1 MQKAERH
8 GGPTRLGSY
17 EIVRPLA
24 RGGMAELFLAR
35 VAGPQTFEK
44 LVVVKKILPK
54 FADNPRFLQ
63 LFLDEAKLAA
73 SLSHKNIV
81 SVHDVGGS
89 GSESFFA
96 MEYLHGQDVRSIL
109 HRAWKNGEKLPI
121 PHAVQIAK
129 LIADALH
136 YAHEKRRSDGS
147 LLEIVHRDVSPSNVI
162 VSYDGAVK
170 LVDFG
175 VAKAA
180 TRTVKTRTGTLKGKI
195 AYMSPEQ
202 ARGAQ
207 IDRRSDVFS
216 LGIVLWEMVT
226 TSRLFRGENDL
237 ATLQLIINNPIK
249 KPTEERPDCPA
260 ALERIVLKALSQ
272 DPERRYQSAN
282 EVARDLEELV
292 RTEQLSQSSAGLSV
306 YMSELFRHELDSWEV
321 ARAQGVPLGDHL
333 TNVGE
338 LTTPIS
344 ESDFVEAMDSVD
356 LEDDEEDNEDSLG
369 AVSGTIGDAP
379 PTSPATVPGRRVTTP
394 ASGTAQT
401 DRTPPPQLIR
411 PTGPTGAPLTKAPGG
426 TPAPQL
432 LRQRPSSGGIPVV
445 TPPQPGSGPVGG
457 SGPIVARTPTGQRT
471 DHPPRP
477 SPPPRP
483 PVVQISAEGGARAD
497 ATATVTPLPTP
508 TALERGRADITPVPQ
523 AGRGDPT
530 ALVAPLPPPQRDSSP
545 WPTSPTPHGGT
556 AQGSWPQS
564 AQIVS
569 LDGGEH
575 FSAEQ
580 AQRLKKQFVRAGAAL
595 VAIVLLVAMIK
606 ACGGGGSAEK
616 KDQPEEGSAVA
627 PPTREKP
634 RPAVTIDAGVVPETA
649 PPDAAVVVA
658 PPDAAETPVEPV
670 PTKQPTKRPTKRP
683 GTKRPPPPPKKFDPN
698 APLPPR

>member
-1 MQKAERH
+1 
-8 GGPTRLGSY
+8 
-17 EIVRPLA
+17 
-24 RGGMAELFLAR
+24 MAELFLAR
-35 VAGPQTFEK
+35 VSGPQTFEK

-136 YAHEKRRSDGS
+136 YAHEKRRADGS
-147 LLEIVHRDVSPSNVI
+147 LVEIVHRDVSPSNVI

-202 ARGAQ
+202 ARGAP

-272 DPERRYQSAN
+272 DADRRYQSAN
-282 EVARDLEELV
+282 EVARDLEDLV

-356 LEDDEEDNEDSLG
+356 LEDDDEDSLG
-369 AVSGTIGDAP
+369 AVAGTIGDGP

-394 ASGTAQT
+394 
-401 DRTPPPQLIR
+401 TPI
-411 PTGPTGAPLTKAPGG
+411 APLTKAPGG
-426 TPAPQL
+426 TPAPEL
-432 LRQRPSSGGIPVV
+432 LRGRPSSGGVPTVM
-445 TPPQPGSGPVGG
+445 PPPPPGSGPMGG
-457 SGPIVARTPTGQRT
+457 SGPIVARTTTGQRS
-471 DHPPRP
+471 DHTPRP
-477 SPPPRP
+477 SPPQRP
-483 PVVQISAEGGARAD
+483 SAPIAQVSAEGGTRAD
-497 ATATVTPLPTP
+497 ATATVSPLPTP
-508 TALERGRADITPVPQ
+508 TALERGRADLTPIPQ
-523 AGRGDPT
+523 VGRGDPT
-530 ALVAPLPPPQRDSSP
+530 ALVAPLPPPQRGSP
-545 WPTSPTPHGGT
+545 WPSSPTPQGGM

-564 AQIVS
+564 AQVVS
-569 LDGGEH
+569 LGDGAEH

-580 AQRLKKQFVRAGAAL
+580 AQRLKKQFVWAGSAL
-595 VAIVLLVAMIK
+595 VVVVLLVAMIK
-606 ACGGGGSAEK
+606 ADGGSSESKQEASPP
-616 KDQPEEGSAVA
+616 DEGSAIS
-627 PPTREKP
+627 PPTRDDP
-634 RPAVTIDAGVVPETA
+634 RPAVIIDAGVALVIA
-649 PPDAAVVVA
+649 ADAAVVVA
-658 PPDAAETPVEPV
+658 PADAVAPPDEPV

-683 GTKRPPPPPKKFDPN
+683 DRPGMKRPPLPPKKFDPN

>member
-1 MQKAERH
+1 
-8 GGPTRLGSY
+8 
-17 EIVRPLA
+17 
-24 RGGMAELFLAR
+24 MAELFLAR
-35 VAGPQTFEK
+35 VGGPQTFEK

-121 PHAVQIAK
+121 AHAVQIAK

-202 ARGAQ
+202 ARGAP

-249 KPTEERPDCPA
+249 KPTEERPDCPV

-272 DPERRYQSAN
+272 DPERRYASAN
-282 EVARDLEELV
+282 EVARDLEDLV

-321 ARAQGVPLGDHL
+321 ARSQGVPLGDHL

-356 LEDDEEDNEDSLG
+356 LEDDEDDNEDSLG
-369 AVSGTIGDAP
+369 AVSGTIGDGP

-394 ASGTAQT
+394 
-401 DRTPPPQLIR
+401 TPI
-411 PTGPTGAPLTKAPGG
+411 APLTKAAGG

-432 LRQRPSSGGIPVV
+432 LRPSGAIPPARPNSGGVPVV
-445 TPPQPGSGPVGG
+445 MPPPAGSGPVGG
-457 SGPIVARTPTGQRT
+457 NGPVVARTTTGQRT
-471 DHPPRP
+471 DHTPRP

-483 PVVQISAEGGARAD
+483 SAPSVQISAEGGGRAD
-497 ATATVTPLPTP
+497 ATATVTPLPAP
-508 TALERGRADITPVPQ
+508 TAQERGRADLTPIPQ

-530 ALVAPLPPPQRDSSP
+530 ALVAPLPPPQQRESSP
-545 WPTSPTPHGGT
+545 WPVSPTPHGGT

-564 AQIVS
+564 AQTIS
-569 LDGGEH
+569 LGDGADH

-580 AQRLKKQFVRAGAAL
+580 AQRLKKQFVWAGGAL
-595 VAIVLLVAMIK
+595 VAIVLLVAMVK
-606 ACGGGGSAEK
+606 ACSGSSESRHEAPPP
-616 KDQPEEGSAVA
+616 DEGSAIA
-627 PPTREKP
+627 PPTRDDP
-634 RPAVTIDAGVVPETA
+634 RPAVTIDAGVVTA
-649 PPDAAVVVA
+649 ADAAVVVA
-658 PPDAAETPVEPV
+658 PADAANAHDEPV
-670 PTKQPTKRPTKRP
+670 PAKQPTKQPTKRPTKRP
-683 GTKRPPPPPKKFDPN
+683 DRPGPKRLPPPTPSKAFDPN